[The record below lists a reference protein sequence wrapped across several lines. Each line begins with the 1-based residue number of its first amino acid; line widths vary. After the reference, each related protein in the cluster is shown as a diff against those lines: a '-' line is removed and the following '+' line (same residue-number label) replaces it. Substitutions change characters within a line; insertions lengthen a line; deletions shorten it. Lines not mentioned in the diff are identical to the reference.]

1 MALLCFLLQGDGIQ
15 HSLKKITELTRR
27 LKENRLHGTT
37 ELRAAYSA
45 FEQKVAIKAEIQKLR
60 KQAKA
65 SNEMILRAELKGM
78 KRVLR
83 RLGLLS
89 ADYVVEAKG
98 RVCCAAMWPPRLVPI
113 QTQLLVPAGSL

>member
-1 MALLCFLLQGDGIQ
+1 MQISINSGLLFFLFLQGDGIQ
-15 HSLKKITELTRR
+15 HSLKKITDLTKK
-27 LKENRLHGTT
+27 LKENRLYGTA
-37 ELRAAYSA
+37 ELRAAYPA
-45 FEQKVAIKAEIQKLR
+45 FEKKVAIKAEIQKLR

-65 SNEMILRAELKGM
+65 SNEMILRTELKGM

-98 RVCCAAMWPPRLVPI
+98 RVCCA
-113 QTQLLVPAGSL
+113 TT